1 MNQDME
7 MKQGANCLS
16 RNVSISGGVRA
27 DGGWCISFNHC
38 ELIQSHISKSY
49 FISN

>member
-7 MKQGANCLS
+7 MKQGSSCLS
-16 RNVSISGGVRA
+16 RNVSIDGDVRA

-38 ELIQSHISKSY
+38 NIAPY
-49 FISN
+49 F